1 MSNQPDG
8 AWAWKMARRYLD
20 ATPPMTFL
28 PALAFGFVLGV
39 RHATDADHIAA
50 VGTIASNRASPRG
63 AALVGAW
70 WGIGHSASV
79 LLVGGALV
87 LLRFPMPT
95 RVALALEFVVAL
107 MLIVLGARSL
117 LARRQDGPASAM
129 RPLIVGVL
137 HGLAGSAVLALL
149 LIATTDSALTAAVY
163 LLCFCVGTTAGMASV
178 SALFSLPS
186 RLSAPR
192 ALTVERAMRVAAGV
206 ASIGIG
212 LSIAHR
218 VGVEDGLF
226 AAVPPWSSL
235 P

>member
-1 MSNQPDG
+1 
-8 AWAWKMARRYLD
+8 
-20 ATPPMTFL
+20 MTLL

-50 VGTIASNRASPRG
+50 VGTIASNRTSPRR

-70 WGIGHSASV
+70 WGVGHSASV

-87 LLRFPMPT
+87 LLRLPMPV

-107 MLIVLGARSL
+107 MLIGLGVRSL
-117 LARRQDGPASAM
+117 LARRQESPASAL
-129 RPLIVGVL
+129 RPLVVGII

-149 LIATTDSALTAAVY
+149 LIATTDSPLTAAIY
-163 LLCFCVGTTAGMASV
+163 LVCFCAGTIAGMASV

-192 ALTVERAMRVAAGV
+192 ALSVERAMRVAAGV

-226 AAVPPWSSL
+226 AAVPALSNL